1 MFFKLDNNEE
11 ISFNDLEY
19 LIWSIIKLKYENLN
33 NDEKIELK
41 KSIVENRMI
50 HCIQKFE
57 QYFNKNYING
67 LIKESKY
74 REWFKLEGSHIID
87 SYYFIDPVNRYLKK
101 ILFEQLFEHTEVSD
115 GGNKDFSEIGIDD
128 FGTRFCVNYGVSE
141 DKISLAQDYVYEYME
156 NVKENI
162 KKTNIAG
169 KLINANENQ
178 KYIQD
183 SIL

>member
-1 MFFKLDNNEE
+1 M
-11 ISFNDLEY
+11 
-19 LIWSIIKLKYENLN
+19 
-33 NDEKIELK
+33 
-41 KSIVENRMI
+41 
-50 HCIQKFE
+50 
-57 QYFNKNYING
+57 
-67 LIKESKY
+67 
-74 REWFKLEGSHIID
+74 
-87 SYYFIDPVNRYLKK
+87 KK